1 MAETLTLAVEP
12 RDPKKNQGTGSRVAR
27 RLRKQGRIPAIIYGH
42 KETPVPISLS
52 RDDVLLMLKK
62 AAHVAQ
68 LTLGGRPEMVLVRD
82 VQWDHLGKEVLHLDF
97 ARVSADEKVHTQV
110 PLEVH
115 GTPVGLSEGGQLE
128 VIVHSLDVTCLAT
141 AIPDSIRVEVGGLH
155 VGEGVHVKE
164 LALPEGVTVDLDADL
179 LLVHVVTRVAA
190 PEPTAGE
197 GGPAEPEVIGRKAE
211 KDEEEK

>member
-12 RDPKKNQGTGSRVAR
+12 RDPKKNEGTGSRVAR
-27 RLRKQGRIPAIIYGH
+27 RLRRQGRIPAIIYGH
-42 KETPVPISLS
+42 KETPVPISLT

-62 AAHVAQ
+62 SAHLAQ
-68 LTLGGRPEMVLVRD
+68 LALGGKTEMVLVRD

-128 VIVHSLDVTCLAT
+128 VIVHSLDVTCRAT

-164 LALPEGVTVDLDADL
+164 LALPEGVTIDLDADL

-190 PEPTAGE
+190 TDATGGE
-197 GGPAEPEVIGRKAE
+197 AGPAEPEVIGRKVE
-211 KDEEEK
+211 KEDEAK